1 VPRARTPNRAF
12 RWLRAGL
19 LLLPVCMGAALVGGA
34 LSNQQQTHE
43 ASDLLVRGQIDWFLR
58 TLAQTLRAAETPPD
72 ASLLSETL
80 EELRADGLEYVALL
94 SSSGSVTVA
103 AGTALSPPPVLD
115 ALGGQLQVTR
125 SRARVQ
131 VTAKLPGWRNRRHA
145 QHDQRFEARLLP
157 PSIAF
162 EFKPIVADRLR
173 KDADRN
179 FAFSVAAAAVL
190 ILIASGLWWQLRRR
204 ERQAETIEH
213 ERRLTQLGEMSAVL
227 AHEMRNPLASLKGQA
242 QLLVE
247 QLPKESRE
255 SKKAH
260 RIVAEALRLETLSQT
275 LLDFVRSGNVE
286 RKAVDAVA
294 LLQQAVQAAAPG
306 RVHVSTSGKV
316 ERQVTL
322 DPLRMH
328 QVLVNLLQNAAQACS
343 DEQSIEALVHRT
355 DRRLRI
361 EIRDH
366 GPGLPPGAEA
376 KIFDAFETSKTHG
389 TGLGL
394 AIARRIVE
402 LHRGTLRAHNHPDG
416 GAVFVLEIPG

>member
-1 VPRARTPNRAF
+1 
-12 RWLRAGL
+12 
-19 LLLPVCMGAALVGGA
+19 
-34 LSNQQQTHE
+34 
-43 ASDLLVRGQIDWFLR
+43 
-58 TLAQTLRAAETPPD
+58 
-72 ASLLSETL
+72 
-80 EELRADGLEYVALL
+80 
-94 SSSGSVTVA
+94 
-103 AGTALSPPPVLD
+103 
-115 ALGGQLQVTR
+115 
-125 SRARVQ
+125 
-131 VTAKLPGWRNRRHA
+131 
-145 QHDQRFEARLLP
+145 
-157 PSIAF
+157 
-162 EFKPIVADRLR
+162 
-173 KDADRN
+173 
-179 FAFSVAAAAVL
+179 VAAAAVL
-190 ILIASGLWWQLRRR
+190 ILVASGLWWQLRRR
-204 ERQAETIEH
+204 ERRAETIEH

-255 SKKAH
+255 SRKAH
-260 RIVAEALRLETLSQT
+260 RIVSEALRLESLSQT

-286 RKAVDAVA
+286 RKSVDAVA
-294 LLQQAVQAAAPG
+294 LFQQAVEAAAPG
-306 RVHVSTSGKV
+306 RVNLSTSGKV

-328 QVLVNLLQNAAQACS
+328 QVLVNLLQNAVQACS
-343 DEQSIEALVHRT
+343 DEQAIEALVKRT

-402 LHRGTLRAHNHPDG
+402 LHRGTLSAHNHPDG